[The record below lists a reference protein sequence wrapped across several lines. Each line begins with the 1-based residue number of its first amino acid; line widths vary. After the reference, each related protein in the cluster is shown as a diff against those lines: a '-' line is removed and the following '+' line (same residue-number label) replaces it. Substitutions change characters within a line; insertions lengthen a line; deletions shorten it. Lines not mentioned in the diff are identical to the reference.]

1 MMPATNMMPTSNM
14 ELLMA
19 KVPTTQN
26 SKIKGMSTSR
36 GTSKIR
42 LATLMHKMP
51 SGIMMMLA
59 MMNNKNTA

>member
-1 MMPATNMMPTSNM
+1 
-14 ELLMA
+14 MA